1 MKASN
6 DPIDSE
12 NDAWLNKLSREAAII
27 FAAWGNDESYLNCS
41 GEILGTLLNL
51 HFIKMNKSGGP
62 AHPLYLKADL
72 KPLPMR
78 TLHSVE

>member
-6 DPIDSE
+6 DPIGTE
-12 NDAWLNKLSREAAII
+12 YDAWLYKLARESTITV
-27 FAAWGNDESYLNCS
+27 AAWGNDGSYLNRS
-41 GEILGTLLNL
+41 REILGTLLNL
-51 HFIKMNKSGGP
+51 NFIKMNKSGEP

-78 TLHSVE
+78 T